1 MDKPN
6 SPTKSAESPYAFE
19 DALAQVIPY
28 LFVLDLDD
36 LESSR
41 AIVIEQAMKRAA
53 TADQVESVFDR
64 TAQWRGRSVGVRV
77 YRPEGVQDGAAILYF
92 HAGGFVLGNVDSGDS
107 WCRRLS
113 TLVGAVVV
121 SVDYR
126 LAPEHPFPAA
136 VDDGETAYGWLQ
148 DNAEELGIA
157 GDNVALVGDSAGGGI
172 AASVAIRLRGA
183 QARPP
188 RALVLCAPQLDPRGD
203 SDSMRQFVDTP
214 LWNTALARRSWQ
226 HYFGDRDYS
235 KLGPEAAPALIDDA
249 TGLPET
255 FVYAHEY
262 DPLRDDA
269 IAFAARLFAAGV
281 PTGLS
286 VYRGTF
292 HGSRTVDAAPSS
304 ARIVADVVAALTNA
318 LHGGNRAH

>member
-1 MDKPN
+1 MSEPGL
-6 SPTKSAESPYAFE
+6 PTKKTESGYAFE
-19 DALAQVIPY
+19 DALAQVVPH

-41 AIVIEQAMKRAA
+41 ALVLEQALKRAA
-53 TADQVESVFDR
+53 MAEHVESVVDL
-64 TAQWRGRSVGVRV
+64 TAQWSGRSVGVRV
-77 YRPEGVQDGAAILYF
+77 YRPEGTQDGPVILYF
-92 HAGGFVLGNVDSGDS
+92 HAGGFVLGNLETGDS

-157 GDNVALVGDSAGGGI
+157 RDSVALVGDSAGGGI
-172 AASVAIRLRGA
+172 AASLAIRLRDTE
-183 QARPP
+183 ARLP

-203 SDSMRQFVDTP
+203 SESMRRFVDTP
-214 LWNTALARRSWQ
+214 LWNTALAERSWQ
-226 HYFGDRDYS
+226 HYFGDRTFEE
-235 KLGPEAAPALIDDA
+235 LGPEAAPALIDDA

-269 IAFAARLFAAGV
+269 IAFAARLFASGV
-281 PTGLS
+281 PTGLT

-304 ARIVADVVAALTNA
+304 ARIVTDVVSALTNA
-318 LHGGNRAH
+318 LFGGNRAH